1 VSVPTPR
8 PAAAAPWSADH
19 LRLHRALRRHPELL
33 PAGDS
38 LLVAVSGGQDSMALV
53 ALLRDLRRLHG
64 WTLHLWHGDHRWR
77 PASGDQAR
85 QLQAWAEAQGLPFS
99 LARWQQPALD
109 EASARRWRYAS
120 LLARAAALG
129 ASRVVTGH
137 TASDRAETFL
147 FNLAR
152 GSHRRG
158 LSSLRPLRPLGG
170 TVMLARPLLPFSRMD
185 TARLCGALQLPVWP
199 DAGNRDPRFSRNRVR
214 GEVLPVLEALHPG
227 AERRLAAL
235 AAGLADEEEAQ
246 TELGDLALCALLGLP
261 PTLHQ
266 SRAGWAT
273 PHLPDRLPLAALRR
287 LQRANQAVLLQR
299 WLEHRTGRRLERRH
313 LDLLQDCL
321 GRDGGWGPLHLVDGW
336 RLREQRSTLL
346 LTRECSGPCDA
357 GQS

>member
-1 VSVPTPR
+1 MSDPTPR
-8 PAAAAPWSADH
+8 HAAAAPWSADH
-19 LRLHRALRRHPELL
+19 LRLHRALRRRPELL
-33 PAGDS
+33 PAGES

-64 WTLHLWHGDHRWR
+64 WTLHLWHGDHGWR

-85 QLQAWAEAQGLPFS
+85 QLQAWAEAEGLPFS
-99 LARWQQPALD
+99 LARWEQPVQD
-109 EASARRWRYAS
+109 EASARSWRYAS
-120 LLARAAALG
+120 LLARATALG
-129 ASRVVTGH
+129 ATRVVTGH

-158 LSSLRPLRPLGG
+158 LGSLRPLRPLGG
-170 TVMLARPLLPFSRMD
+170 TVMLARPLLGFGRAD

-199 DAGNRDPRFSRNRVR
+199 DAGNSDPRFSRNRLR

-235 AAGLADEEEAQ
+235 AAGLAEEEEAQ
-246 TELGDLALCALLGLP
+246 TELGDLALSGLLGLP
-261 PTLHQ
+261 PAIDQ
-266 SRAGWAT
+266 SRAGRAT
-273 PHLPDRLPLAALRR
+273 ARLPDRLPLAALQR

-299 WLEHRTGRRLERRH
+299 WLERRTGRRLQRRS
-313 LDLLQDCL
+313 LDLLLDRL
-321 GRDGGWGPLHLVDGW
+321 GRDGGWGPLHLPDGW

-346 LTRECSGPCDA
+346 LTRESSGPCDD